1 MNRLFSVSGLVAVL
15 ICVGLAP
22 VQPVVAGWEPH
33 VVEQLNGASPRIKS
47 PARIQIVSRGWKLG
61 AVHYPYLVQLPKKN
75 RLIMLVNWGTRP
87 ENRSGITVSD
97 DGGNNWSRPK
107 QVVDTWSVGLSRLS
121 DGQLILVS
129 QSRVTGPSSRYLFS
143 RDHGETW
150 AESVAAPGYRGDKPF
165 YEDSQ
170 FLVDRD
176 ASGRVTRL
184 WGTGKAPGKAC
195 LVRHSDDGGRTWSRC
210 RHVPEWGRTG
220 EIVLHR
226 AANGHLLAACRTNL
240 ERFVAGKIDHWSGLG
255 VTRSED
261 SGRTWSKMDYLYAWG
276 RHMSSLVTMPNGHIV
291 LTYVV
296 RKGYTPDAD
305 GVARFGIEAIVSRD
319 HGKTWDLDHRYLLVT
334 WKGDASLKEAW
345 RASGQRTGTVL
356 LRDESLVTAFGA
368 WYRNIVVVRWRLH
381 DAKLSPSTRIAE
393 SAFDSKLRNVFDPA
407 VSRYA
412 RTDPGEPPER

>member
-1 MNRLFSVSGLVAVL
+1 MNRPTWMLLSLAMV
-15 ICVGLAP
+15 ICQGSFPA
-22 VQPVVAGWEPH
+22 QSVVAGWEPH
-33 VVEQLNGASPRIKS
+33 VVEQLNGSARRIKS
-47 PARIQIVSRGWKLG
+47 PARIQIVSRDWKLG
-61 AVHYPYLVQLPKKN
+61 AVHYPYLVHLPRKN
-75 RLIMLVNWGTRP
+75 RLMMLVNWGTRP
-87 ENRSGITVSD
+87 ANRSGVTTSD
-97 DGGNNWSRPK
+97 DGGNTWTRPQ

-121 DGQLILVS
+121 DGRLVLVS
-129 QSRVTGPSSRYLFS
+129 QSQVTGPSKKYLFS
-143 RDHGETW
+143 RDHGATW
-150 AESVAAPGYRGDKPF
+150 TGSVSAPGYRGDKPF

-195 LVRHSDDGGRTWSRC
+195 LVRHSDDQGRTWSRC
-210 RHVPEWGRTG
+210 RHVPEWGLTG

-255 VTRSED
+255 VSRSED
-261 SGRTWSKMDYLYAWG
+261 NGQTWSKMSYLYAWG
-276 RHMSSLVTMPNGHIV
+276 RHMSSLVTMPSGHIV

-305 GVARFGIEAIVSRD
+305 GLARFGIEAVVSRD
-319 HGKTWDLDHRYLLVT
+319 HGRTWDLDHRYLLAT

-356 LRDESLVTAFGA
+356 LRDESLVTCFGA

-381 DAKLSPSTRIAE
+381 GEKLSPSTRIAE

-407 VSRYA
+407 VSHYA
-412 RTDPGEPPER
+412 KTDPGTR